1 VTSGTKPVQPHAG
14 RHRKEDFDPDGR
26 AFPSLEN
33 PVRPVV
39 DPDYIVRFLG
49 KEWGMEEP
57 RDVAM
62 TNQYLAELLRRRI
75 AASNPSDSLRASG
88 SEQVEVI
95 LPSSGVFVR
104 FTIQELLDGDRD
116 FFNFE

>member
-1 VTSGTKPVQPHAG
+1 LAAKGGTAG
-14 RHRKEDFDPDGR
+14 RYRKEDFNPAGR

-33 PVRPVV
+33 PVRPLV

-49 KEWGMEEP
+49 KEWGMQEP

-62 TNQYLAELLRRRI
+62 TNRYLAELLKLRI
-75 AASNPSDSLRASG
+75 TASNPSDSLRALE

-95 LPSSGVFVR
+95 LPRSGVFVR